1 MLIDVTLGQDTACYW
16 SGSVDLPAETVANA
30 EALRLALLEWANQ
43 QLDPD
48 QDNFF
53 EPEYDF
59 MNPRI
64 VCATVD
70 KGETAKRET
79 LAEDLPLGPRYHD
92 GGLLLGSA
100 ILQKSLSNF
109 LEAADECGKSRR
121 QALEFLAAV
130 AEEAQCLLLEESLL
144 TDGYLNL
151 KDA

>member
-48 QDNFF
+48 RDNFF

-64 VCATVD
+64 VSATGD
-70 KGETAKRET
+70 KGEM
-79 LAEDLPLGPRYHD
+79 LAGDLPLGPRYHD
-92 GGLLLGSA
+92 SGLLLGSA

-109 LEAADECGKSRR
+109 LEAAEECGKSRQ
-121 QALEFLAAV
+121 QALEFLGAV
-130 AEEAQCLLLEESLL
+130 ADEAQCRLLEESLL
-144 TDGYLNL
+144 ADGDLNI
-151 KDA
+151 KDV